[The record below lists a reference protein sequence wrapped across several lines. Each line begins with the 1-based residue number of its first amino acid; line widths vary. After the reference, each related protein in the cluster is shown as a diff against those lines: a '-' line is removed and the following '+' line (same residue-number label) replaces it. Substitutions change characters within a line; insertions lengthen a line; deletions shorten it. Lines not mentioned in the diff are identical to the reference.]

1 MLQHPYFLVAIKNDV
16 TSIAESLIKNGAYL
30 NAKNRDGYTPL
41 LQAISKNNAK
51 VVELLLKKGAVFHE
65 IFYGSKTPLSIAI
78 GRQNEE
84 IIGIL
89 ASFGANLNYK
99 KDESPL
105 IHRVIDMNCTKMTK
119 VLVTNGASMEAK
131 DDQNYCPLEKSLSV
145 KELDIAKLIVYNTM

>member
-1 MLQHPYFLVAIKNDV
+1 MQHPYFLVAIESDV
-16 TSIAESLIKNGAYL
+16 TSIAETLIKNGAYL

-51 VVELLLKKGAVFHE
+51 VVELLLMKGAVFHE

-89 ASFGANLNYK
+89 ASFGANLNYRNGQ
-99 KDESPL
+99 SPL
-105 IHRVIDMNCTKMTK
+105 IHRVIDMKYTKMAK
-119 VLVTNGASMEAK
+119 VLVTNGASMEVK
-131 DDQNYCPLEKSLSV
+131 DGQNYCPLEKSLSV
-145 KELDIAKLIVYNTM
+145 KELNIAKLIVYNSM

>member
-1 MLQHPYFLVAIKNDV
+1 MQHPYFLVAIENDV
-16 TSIAESLIKNGAYL
+16 TSIAETLIKNGAYL

-51 VVELLLKKGAVFHE
+51 VVELLLMKGAVFHE

-99 KDESPL
+99 KDGSPL
-105 IHRVIDMNCTKMTK
+105 IHRVIDMKYTKMAK
-119 VLVTNGASMEAK
+119 VLVTNGASMEVK
-131 DDQNYCPLEKSLSV
+131 DDQNNCAFEKSLSV
-145 KELDIAKLIVYNTM
+145 KQLDISKVIVYNSM